1 MLLLADGGW
10 AVNSWA
16 CSCSVLQILHLWIWW
31 TLLMSKMIDF
41 WQKKKKSILVG
52 QNKNLVEFRYFI
64 SELKV
69 FSLKEASNNQS
80 VHRIVVCFSSYHAK
94 IVKCWSCHIDLHVS
108 HWFNLVHISK
118 ERLSI
123 KYRPTKVQNIV
134 LYDRTYAWYLDI
146 LVWIGW
152 I

>member
-1 MLLLADGGW
+1 MGLFLFSSSDPSPQRWL
-10 AVNSWA
+10 
-16 CSCSVLQILHLWIWW
+16 
-31 TLLMSKMIDF
+31 TF
-41 WQKKKKSILVG
+41 EKKKKSILVG

-64 SELKV
+64 SESKV
-69 FSLKEASNNQS
+69 FSKEASKNQS
-80 VHRIVVCFSSYHAK
+80 VHCIVVCFSSYHAK
-94 IVKCWSCHIDLHVS
+94 IVKCWSCHIDLYVP

-123 KYRPTKVQNIV
+123 KYRPTKIQNIV
-134 LYDRTYAWYLDI
+134 LYDRTYAWYLNI